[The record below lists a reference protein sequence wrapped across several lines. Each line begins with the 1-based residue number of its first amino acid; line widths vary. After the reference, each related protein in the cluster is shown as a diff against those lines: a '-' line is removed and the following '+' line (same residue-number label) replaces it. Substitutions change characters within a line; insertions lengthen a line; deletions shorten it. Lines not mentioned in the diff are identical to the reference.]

1 MRDRRMQSEKGDIKS
16 THQEFAS
23 HIRKGLCQS
32 FGEKRIDPKFFYD
45 EKGSY
50 LFDQIC
56 LQREYYITRTETEIL
71 ERYSK
76 DIVSHLKSASGSMIE
91 FGNGSS
97 LKTRIILKHFFYQGV
112 DVMYFPIDISQTALI
127 SSIRNLSSKFRN
139 LDIIGI
145 ASEYLV
151 GIKKISSLI
160 DASSSIPRKKVMFF
174 LGSSIGNFEP
184 DTTRSF
190 LRSIRNSM
198 RTETGDNLFISFDLE
213 KDFHILESA
222 YNDRAGITSKFN
234 LNLLERIN
242 NDLGGTFNLRDFS
255 HYATYNKKK
264 KRIEMYITSKRD
276 QEIYIRELGQT
287 VSLKENERIHTENSY
302 KYSIE
307 EIKQLAEKSGF
318 IVQKHYTDTKVW
330 FDLVSLSKS

>member
-1 MRDRRMQSEKGDIKS
+1 MRDRSMQSEKDDIKS

-23 HIRKGLCQS
+23 HVRKGLCQS
-32 FGEKRIDPKFFYD
+32 FGQKWIDPKFFYD

-56 LQREYYITRTETEIL
+56 LQREYYITRMETEIL
-71 ERYSK
+71 ERHSK
-76 DIVSHLKSASGSMIE
+76 DIVSDLKSASASMIE

-97 LKTRIILKHFFYQGV
+97 VKTRIILKHFFYQGV

-127 SSIRNLSSKFRN
+127 SSIRNLSLEFRI

-145 ASEYLV
+145 SSEYLV
-151 GIKKISSLI
+151 GMKKISSLI
-160 DASSSIPRKKVMFF
+160 DASSNIPRKKVMFF

-184 DTTRSF
+184 DTTISF
-190 LRSIRNSM
+190 LKSIRHSM
-198 RTETGDNLFISFDLE
+198 RTETRDNLFISFDLE

-222 YNDRAGITSKFN
+222 YNDKAGITSKFN
-234 LNLLERIN
+234 LNLLKRIN
-242 NDLGGTFNLRDFS
+242 NDLGGTFNLRNFS

-264 KRIEMYITSKRD
+264 KRIEMYIISKRD

-318 IVQKHYTDTKVW
+318 IVQKNYTDTKVW

>member
-1 MRDRRMQSEKGDIKS
+1 MQSRKGNIQS
-16 THQEFAS
+16 THEEFAS
-23 HIRKGLCQS
+23 HIRKGLCQCS
-32 FGEKRIDPKFFYD
+32 GEKWIDPKFFYN

-50 LFDQIC
+50 LFDRIC
-56 LQREYYITRTETEIL
+56 LQHEYYLTRAETEIL

-76 DIVSHLKSASGSMIE
+76 DIVSNLKCTAASMIE

-97 LKTRIILKHFFYQGV
+97 LKTRIILKHFSSQGV

-127 SSIRNLSSKFRN
+127 SSITSLSSEFRN

-145 ASEYLV
+145 SSEYLE
-151 GIKKISSLI
+151 GIRKISCLI
-160 DASSSIPRKKVMFF
+160 DASTSIPRKKVMFF

-190 LRSIRNSM
+190 LNSIRHSM
-198 RTETGDNLFISFDLE
+198 RTDTGDSLFIGFE
-213 KDFHILESA
+213 KDPYILESA

-234 LNLLERIN
+234 LNLLKRIN

-264 KRIEMYITSKRD
+264 KRIEMYVVSKRD
-276 QEIYIRELGQT
+276 QEIYIRDLGQT
-287 VSLKENERIHTENSY
+287 VNLKKNERIHTENSY
-302 KYSIE
+302 KYSID

-318 IVQKHYTDTKVW
+318 IVVKNYMDAKMW

>member
-1 MRDRRMQSEKGDIKS
+1 MRDRSMQSERGDTNS
-16 THQEFAS
+16 THQEFAF
-23 HIRKGLCQS
+23 HVRKGLCQS
-32 FGEKRIDPKFFYD
+32 FNEKWIDPKFFYD
-45 EKGSY
+45 KKGSY

-56 LQREYYITRTETEIL
+56 LQREYYITRTETRIL

-76 DIVSHLKSASGSMIE
+76 DIVSDLKSASASMIE

-97 LKTRIILKHFFYQGV
+97 LKTRIILKHFLYQGV
-112 DVMYFPIDISQTALI
+112 NVMYFPIDISQTALI
-127 SSIRNLSSKFRN
+127 SSIRNLSSEFRN
-139 LDIIGI
+139 LDIIGVS
-145 ASEYLV
+145 SEYLV

-160 DASSSIPRKKVMFF
+160 DAGSSIPRKKVIFF

-184 DTTRSF
+184 DATRSF
-190 LRSIRNSM
+190 LKSIRHSM
-198 RTETGDNLFISFDLE
+198 RTETGDNLFVSFDLE
-213 KDFHILESA
+213 KDFHTLESA

-242 NDLGGTFNLRDFS
+242 KELGGTFNLGDFS

-264 KRIEMYITSKRD
+264 KRIEMYIVSKRD
-276 QEIYIRELGQT
+276 QEIYIQELGQT
-287 VSLKENERIHTENSY
+287 ISLKENERIHTENSY

-318 IVQKHYTDTKVW
+318 IVEKNYTDTKAW